1 MNAVLI
7 PAAGVGSRLG
17 QGPKAWLRLG
27 DQTLLEWVAWA
38 FADLDEIWVAL
49 PPGPRPA
56 LELPAQ
62 VKFLPGGENR
72 RASVWRLLQAT
83 QADLV
88 LVHDVARPLVVPEVV
103 ARVLQAAREVG
114 AASPV
119 IPVADS
125 LVRLEAGGYGHLED
139 RASLR
144 LVQTPQ
150 AFQRQILVRAHREV
164 STGGADDAEL
174 VRGLGL
180 PVALVAGDPRLYKLT
195 YPADL
200 QILEAL
206 SWNWKSGPRPRS
218 T

>member
-7 PAAGVGSRLG
+7 PAAGVGERLG
-17 QGPKAWLRLG
+17 RGPKAWLRLG
-27 DQTLLEWVAWA
+27 ERTLLEWVAWS
-38 FADLDEIWVAL
+38 FAAMDEIWVAL
-49 PPGPRPA
+49 PPGPQPA

-62 VKFLPGGENR
+62 TRLVAGGASR
-72 RASVWRLLQAT
+72 RESVWRLLRQS
-83 QADLV
+83 QSDLV
-88 LVHDVARPLVVPEVV
+88 LVHDVARPLVVPEVT
-103 ARVLQAAREVG
+103 ARVLKAAAEIG

-119 IPVADS
+119 VSPADS
-125 LVRLEAGGYGHLED
+125 LVRVEAGQYGHLED
-139 RASLR
+139 RESLR

-150 AFQRQILVRAHREV
+150 GFQRQVLIRAHQEV
-164 STGGADDAEL
+164 SSGGADDAEL

-206 SWNWKSGPRPRS
+206 SWNWKFGPGPRS